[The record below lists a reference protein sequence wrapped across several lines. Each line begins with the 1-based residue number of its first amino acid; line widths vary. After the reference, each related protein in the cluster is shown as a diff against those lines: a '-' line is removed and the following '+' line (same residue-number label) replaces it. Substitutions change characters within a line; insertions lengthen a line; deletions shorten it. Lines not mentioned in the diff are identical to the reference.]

1 MSDPDAVRAA
11 LSSGHDGVDVSR
23 ETLMRMAQFAD
34 LFDAWSKRINLVA
47 ASTGGDFWMR
57 HVADSAQLLRLKPD
71 ARHWSDLGSGG
82 GFPGIVIA
90 ILLSETEGARVDLIE
105 SNRKKAAFLQTVRAA
120 CASCARVHPARI
132 EDAVKRLP
140 APEVI
145 TARALAPLADLFS
158 LAEPWLAAGASC
170 LFHKGRGYA
179 DEVEESRAHWRFDL
193 VVHDSVAAPDSV
205 ILDIS
210 QVRRAPNSH

>member
-1 MSDPDAVRAA
+1 MTDLAAVRAA
-11 LSSGHDGVDVSR
+11 LSLGSGGCDVSR
-23 ETLMRMAQFAD
+23 ETLTRMAQFAD

-47 ASTGGDFWMR
+47 ASTGGDFWTR

-82 GFPGIVIA
+82 GFPGMVIA
-90 ILLSETEGARVDLIE
+90 ILLSETEGAHVDLIE

-120 CASCARVHPARI
+120 CAPCAGVHPARI
-132 EDAVKRLP
+132 EDAVVRLP

-145 TARALAPLADLFS
+145 TARALAPLADLLS
-158 LAEPWLAAGASC
+158 LTEPWLADGASC

-179 DEVEESRAHWRFDL
+179 DEVEESRAHWQFDL

-205 ILDIS
+205 ILDMS
-210 QVRRAPNSH
+210 HVRRAPNSH